1 MRARA
6 KKITKKVYVCSPYT
20 AILNLGGGA
29 TIRVASAAL
38 ECAKKYYND
47 DSVELFSPVLA
58 NMRKCKNISW
68 DEAMQICF
76 LQLKQ
81 CDEIFITFNC
91 ISDSEYV
98 KTSKGVYAE
107 FCKAIEQDIPIASD
121 TPEALGYFLQK
132 AQDQGLV

>member
-1 MRARA
+1 MRKV
-6 KKITKKVYVCSPYT
+6 KKISKKVYVCSPYT

-29 TIRVASAAL
+29 VVRVANTAL
-38 ECAKKYYND
+38 MCAKKYYND
-47 DSVELFSPVLA
+47 DSVELFSPILA

-91 ISDSEYV
+91 ISSDSEYV
-98 KTSKGVYAE
+98 KNSKGICGVLQSYRAKYTY
-107 FCKAIEQDIPIASD
+107 CK
-121 TPEALGYFLQK
+121 
-132 AQDQGLV
+132 